1 MDIDAFVKEK
11 HNKIVFSNDVLEI
24 YLKEKEEDILLD
36 KISQEFR
43 NNTLNELQIKKAI
56 VAYEILRNYINVN
69 CVEFTSK
76 NQMIFL

>member
-76 NQMIFL
+76 KQMIFL

>member
-11 HNKIVFSNDVLEI
+11 HNKILFNNDVLEI

-36 KISQEFR
+36 KISQEFK
-43 NNTLNELQIKKAI
+43 NDNLNELQIKKAI
-56 VAYEILRNYINVN
+56 VAYEILRNFINVN
-69 CVEFTSK
+69 CVEFNSK

>member
-1 MDIDAFVKEK
+1 FVKEK
-11 HNKIVFSNDVLEI
+11 HNKILFNNDVLEI

-36 KISQEFR
+36 KICKEFK

-56 VAYEILRNYINVN
+56 VTYEILRDYINVN